1 MEKCSKCRAPAVTY
15 IKYNGMHLCKKHFE
29 QYFEARVK
37 RAIRQQGKLP
47 NQGVVAVALSG
58 GVDSLV
64 TLKMLAKLIEKR
76 PNVELHAISVDE
88 GIKAYR
94 NLTLKTASEYCN
106 EWNVPWHLLSFK
118 KEIGYTL
125 DKISKIR
132 NGYNECTYC
141 GVFRRWLINRK
152 AKELGAS
159 RLATGHQLDD
169 NAQTI
174 LMNWITADVER
185 LARLG
190 PHSEVQPGLIPRM
203 MPLRLVPKAEVML
216 YASLNYI
223 KIHPKNCPY
232 SIRAFRKNFKNVL
245 EFLESKKPGI
255 SYSLVKS
262 YDSIK
267 DILLQKYSSEKL
279 NSCSECGEPTSQD
292 TCKACKLLEK
302 LKKEGSNQ

>member
-1 MEKCSKCRAPAVTY
+1 MERCSKCGAPAIIY
-15 IKYNGMHLCKKHFE
+15 IKYNGMHLCEKHFRN
-29 QYFEARVK
+29 YFETRVK

-47 NQGVVAVALSG
+47 NKGLIAVALSG
-58 GVDSLV
+58 GADSLI
-64 TLKMLAKLIEKR
+64 TLKVLAELIEKR

-94 NLTLKTASEYCN
+94 NLTLKTASEYCD
-106 EWNVPWHLLSFK
+106 EWNVPWHLLSF
-118 KEIGYTL
+118 ENEFGYTL
-125 DKISKIR
+125 DEISKIR

-152 AKELGAS
+152 AKELNAS

-174 LMNWITADVER
+174 LMNWMTADMEK

-190 PHSEVQPGLIPRM
+190 PHSKVQPGLIPRM
-203 MPLRLVPKAEVML
+203 MPLRLVPKSEVTL
-216 YASLNYI
+216 YASLNNI

-232 SIRAFRKNFKNVL
+232 SIRAFRRYFKEMI

-255 SYSLVKS
+255 SYSILKS

-267 DILLQKYSSEKL
+267 ETLLQNYGSTRL
-279 NSCSECGEPTSQD
+279 NPCNECGEPTSHGI
-292 TCKACKLLEK
+292 CKRCELVEK
-302 LKKEGSNQ
+302 LKKAGSV